1 MKGVE
6 NVKDMKNIERR
17 LKEFKL
23 SGIAKTL
30 EARNRYA
37 IDNNLT
43 YIDFLKLLLE
53 DEYINRQSN
62 SFRKRLTKS
71 KLDTTKTLDSY
82 DFTYQPK
89 LNKKE
94 LLDIASCRFIEEKK
108 NIIFMGNP
116 GVGKTH
122 LANAIGLE
130 ALKQGYKVLFIHT
143 NDLILKLISARG
155 DGTYTSILNQIL
167 SSDLLIIDE
176 VGFKKIPSNYVD
188 EFFEVI
194 RRRYEKGS
202 IIITTNRPF
211 EEWAN
216 IFSDAVLA
224 SAIVDRLVHH
234 CHIFKITGESYRIK
248 HLKEAKDN
256 QNSLN

>member
-1 MKGVE
+1 MKE
-6 NVKDMKNIERR
+6 ITRR

-30 EARNRYA
+30 DARNRYA

-43 YIDFLKLLLE
+43 YTDFLKLLLE

-62 SFRKRLTKS
+62 SFRKRLIKS
-71 KLDTTKTLDSY
+71 KLDTIKTLDSY

-94 LLDIASCRFIEEKK
+94 ILDIASCRFIEEKK

-130 ALKQGYKVLFIHT
+130 ALKQGYNVLFIHT
-143 NDLILKLISARG
+143 NDLILKLVSAKG
-155 DGTYTSILNQIL
+155 DGTYASILNQIL
-167 SSDLLIIDE
+167 SSCLLIIDE

-211 EEWAN
+211 EEWGN

-248 HLKEAKDN
+248 NLKDARGKEDD
-256 QNSLN
+256 LN

>member
-1 MKGVE
+1 MKY
-6 NVKDMKNIERR
+6 IEKK

-23 SGIAKTL
+23 SGILKSL
-30 EARNRYA
+30 DARNRYA
-37 IDNNLT
+37 IENNLT

-53 DEYINRQSN
+53 DEALNRQSN
-62 SFRKRLTKS
+62 SFRKRLIKS
-71 KLDTTKTLDSY
+71 KLDTSKTIETY

-94 LLDIASCRFIEEKK
+94 LLDVASCRFIDNKE
-108 NIIFMGNP
+108 NVIFMGNP

-122 LANAIGLE
+122 LANAIGIE

-155 DGTYTSILNQIL
+155 DGTYKIVLNQIL
-167 SSDLLIIDE
+167 SADLLIIDE
-176 VGFKKIPSNYVD
+176 VGFKKIQLNYVD

-194 RRRYEKGS
+194 RRRYETSS

-248 HLKEAKDN
+248 NLKKGGKN
-256 QNSLN
+256 LN